1 MDEDTQR
8 RFQEMS
14 EQPDAPDDEDFWE
27 EMNMVGPDVDDLPDD
42 DEFDA
47 AAHRLLHAI
56 KETAPEQ
63 YPGAVAAYEASK
75 GMDDP
80 RTVPVLTPKPNVYE
94 EIYENF
100 VAAHGT
106 EALRPQSVGDTIRTA
121 FFSALTMTQNP
132 AVMMALMIGGQDF
145 AKGLAAWWADKYLSG
160 GLEYAEGMSRT
171 AIVGSR
177 TDDEGHI
184 SFGEVTIDDIVQ
196 FGHDH
201 FQPILS
207 KEE

>member
-1 MDEDTQR
+1 MDEETQR

-14 EQPDAPDDEDFWE
+14 EQPDAPDDDDFWE
-27 EMNMVGPDVDDLPDD
+27 NMSMVGPDVDDLPDPTDDDDGDDDGDDD
-42 DEFDA
+42 DEEDA
-47 AAHRLLHAI
+47 LL
-56 KETAPEQ
+56 
-63 YPGAVAAYEASK
+63 VAAMRAAVHSPD
-75 GMDDP
+75 DDP
-80 RTVPVLTPKPNVYE
+80 RTVPVLTPKPNIYE

-106 EALRPQSVGDTIRTA
+106 EALRPQSVGDIIRTA

-132 AVMMALMIGGQDF
+132 AVMMALMIGGQEF
-145 AKGLAAWWADKYLSG
+145 AKGLSAWWADKYLSG

-171 AIVGSR
+171 TVIGDR

-184 SFGEVTIDDIVQ
+184 SFGEVSIDDIIQ

-201 FQPILS
+201 FQPILA